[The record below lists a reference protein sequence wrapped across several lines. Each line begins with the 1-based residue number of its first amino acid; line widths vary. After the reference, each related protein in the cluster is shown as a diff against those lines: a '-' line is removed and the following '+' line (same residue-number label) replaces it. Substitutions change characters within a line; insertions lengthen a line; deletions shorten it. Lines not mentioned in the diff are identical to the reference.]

1 MPITLLDSCLVT
13 GHPYLLATWQ
23 CSAETISYQYLCR
36 GVMFLPVSGCLCT
49 REHDYTKSIEAIF
62 MKPCNIGD
70 PCYGKNS
77 SILGLILLKVV

>member
-1 MPITLLDSCLVT
+1 
-13 GHPYLLATWQ
+13 
-23 CSAETISYQYLCR
+23 
-36 GVMFLPVSGCLCT
+36 MFLPVSGCLCT